1 MSQSKTWDTG
11 LAERVEAGDVTAI
24 LQLIE
29 SLGGPASIHLAARQL
44 DSAAVVPV
52 ADLAANALIKAL
64 DLKPSFALKATGYSK
79 SERAEIQELI
89 RSSVPQ

>member
-11 LAERVEAGDVTAI
+11 LAERVEAGDLTAI

-52 ADLAANALIKAL
+52 ADLAANALIRAL
-64 DLKPSFALKATGYSK
+64 DLKPSFALKAGYTK

>member
-11 LAERVEAGDVTAI
+11 LAERVEAGDLTAI
-24 LQLIE
+24 LQLIG
-29 SLGGPASIHLAARQL
+29 SLGGPPSLHLAARQL
-44 DSAAVVPV
+44 DSAAVVRV

-64 DLKPSFALKATGYSK
+64 DLKPSFAPKAAGYSK
-79 SERAEIQELI
+79 SELAELQELI